1 MNMKQALYFK
11 TIARYGTITA
21 AAKQLY
27 ISQPSLSQ
35 TLRQI
40 EDEVGTPL
48 FDRST
53 SPFHL
58 TYAGERYLK
67 AVEAMLEIDARLK
80 AEIESIRHEDG
91 GRLRLGISVTRAM
104 QVLPDVMPIF
114 SREYPNVTLELTETA
129 SANLEGLLQKGE
141 VDLALAA
148 TEPSEM
154 NITYELIEKESIGI
168 LAGKD
173 SAIHGKVPTGTPIS
187 LKDLEGES
195 FVSLDISHSA
205 RIVQDRLFRRYNFH
219 PHILLETSSLEVGR
233 RVALK
238 SGACIDPAG
247 RLRRQHGFPVRRCLL
262 PPGGLR
268 QPPALLRL
276 LPQRRKRKKIR
287 QRLHPDH
294 LRRPGQELRE
304 SEKTRVTVPPGCKK
318 RSRGFS
324 PSPTA

>member
-11 TIARYGTITA
+11 TIAKYGTITA

-104 QVLPDVMPIF
+104 QVLPDVIPIF
-114 SREYPNVTLELTETA
+114 SKEYPNVTLDLTETA

-148 TEPSEM
+148 TEPSEV

-173 SAIHGKVPTGTPIS
+173 CNIAGKISSGTPIT
-187 LKDLEGES
+187 LRDVEKED
-195 FVSLDISHSA
+195 FVALDISHSS
-205 RIVQDRLFRRYNFH
+205 RIIQDRLFRRYNFH
-219 PHILLETSSLEVGR
+219 PRILLETSALEVGR

-238 SGACIDPAG
+238 SGACMVLPDVYADSFVFSQGGAFYPLADYDNHRHFYACYRNGENVKKYVRDFITISSAV
-247 RLRRQHGFPVRRCLL
+247 LAQSSRR
-262 PPGGLR
+262 
-268 QPPALLRL
+268 
-276 LPQRRKRKKIR
+276 
-287 QRLHPDH
+287 
-294 LRRPGQELRE
+294 RE
-304 SEKTRVTVPPGCKK
+304 AASDK
-318 RSRGFS
+318 
-324 PSPTA
+324 

>member
-11 TIARYGTITA
+11 TIAKYGTITA

-80 AEIESIRHEDG
+80 AEIESIRHENG

-104 QVLPDVMPIF
+104 QVLPDVIPIF
-114 SREYPNVTLELTETA
+114 SKEYPNVALELTETA

-148 TEPSEM
+148 TEPSEV

-168 LAGKD
+168 LAGPD
-173 SAIHGKVPTGTPIS
+173 SRIVSRIPTGTPIT
-187 LKDLEGES
+187 LKDVERES
-195 FVSLDISHSA
+195 FVSLDTSHSS
-205 RIVQDRLFRRYNFH
+205 RIIQDRLFRRYSFH
-219 PHILLETSSLEVGR
+219 PRVLLETSSLEVAR

-238 SGACIDPAG
+238 SGACMVLPDVYADSFVFAAG
-247 RLRRQHGFPVRRCLL
+247 GGFYPLADYDNHRHFYACYRNGENVKKYVRDFIAIASAVLARS
-262 PPGGLR
+262 
-268 QPPALLRL
+268 
-276 LPQRRKRKKIR
+276 
-287 QRLHPDH
+287 
-294 LRRPGQELRE
+294 
-304 SEKTRVTVPPGCKK
+304 SEKRNHPN
-318 RSRGFS
+318 
-324 PSPTA
+324 

>member
-11 TIARYGTITA
+11 TIAQYGTITA

-67 AVEAMLEIDARLK
+67 AVEAMLDIETRLK
-80 AEIESIRHEDG
+80 EEIESIRRDDG

-104 QVLPDVMPIF
+104 QVLPDVIPIF
-114 SREYPNVTLELTETA
+114 TKAYPNVTIELTEAA
-129 SANLEGLLQKGE
+129 SASLEGLLQKGQI
-141 VDLALAA
+141 DLALAA
-148 TEPSEM
+148 LEANEA
-154 NITYELIEKESIGI
+154 NIAYELIEKESIGI

-173 SAIHGKVPTGTPIS
+173 SQLAQLVPSGTPIS
-187 LKDLEGES
+187 LEMVGKEA
-195 FVSLDISHSA
+195 FVSLDTSHSS
-205 RIVQDRLFRRYNFH
+205 RIIQDRLFRRYNIR
-219 PHILLETSSLEVGR
+219 PKILLETSSLEVAR

-238 SGACIDPAG
+238 SGACMVLPDVYADEFVFNSGGAFYPLKDYENHRHFYACYRNDENTKKYIRDFVSITTSV
-247 RLRRQHGFPVRRCLL
+247 LNQTTHG
-262 PPGGLR
+262 
-268 QPPALLRL
+268 
-276 LPQRRKRKKIR
+276 KRI
-287 QRLHPDH
+287 
-294 LRRPGQELRE
+294 
-304 SEKTRVTVPPGCKK
+304 
-318 RSRGFS
+318 
-324 PSPTA
+324 

>member
-11 TIARYGTITA
+11 TIAQYGTITA

-67 AVEAMLEIDARLK
+67 AVEAMLDIETRLK
-80 AEIESIRHEDG
+80 EEIESIRPDDG

-104 QVLPDVMPIF
+104 QVLPDVIPIF
-114 SREYPNVTLELTETA
+114 TKAYPNVTIELTEAA
-129 SANLEGLLQKGE
+129 SASLEGLLQKGQI
-141 VDLALAA
+141 DLALAA
-148 TEPSEM
+148 LEANEA
-154 NITYELIEKESIGI
+154 NIAYELIEKESIGI

-173 SAIHGKVPTGTPIS
+173 SQLAQLVPSGTPIS
-187 LKDLEGES
+187 LEMVEKEA
-195 FVSLDISHSA
+195 FVSLDTSHSS
-205 RIVQDRLFRRYNFH
+205 RIIQDRLFRRYNIR
-219 PHILLETSSLEVGR
+219 PKILLETSSLEVAR

-238 SGACIDPAG
+238 SGACMVLPDVYADEFVFNSGGAFYPLKDYENHRHFYACYRNDENTKKYIRDFVSITTSV
-247 RLRRQHGFPVRRCLL
+247 LNQTTHG
-262 PPGGLR
+262 
-268 QPPALLRL
+268 
-276 LPQRRKRKKIR
+276 KRI
-287 QRLHPDH
+287 
-294 LRRPGQELRE
+294 
-304 SEKTRVTVPPGCKK
+304 
-318 RSRGFS
+318 
-324 PSPTA
+324 

>member
-11 TIARYGTITA
+11 TIAQYGTITA

-67 AVEAMLEIDARLK
+67 AVEAMLDIETRLK
-80 AEIESIRHEDG
+80 EEIESIRRDDG

-104 QVLPDVMPIF
+104 QVLPDVIPIF
-114 SREYPNVTLELTETA
+114 TKAYPNVTIELTEAA
-129 SANLEGLLQKGE
+129 SASLEGLLQKGQI
-141 VDLALAA
+141 DLALAA
-148 TEPSEM
+148 LEANEA
-154 NITYELIEKESIGI
+154 NIAYELIEKESIGI

-173 SAIHGKVPTGTPIS
+173 SQLVPSGTPIS
-187 LKDLEGES
+187 LEMVEKEA
-195 FVSLDISHSA
+195 FVSLDTSHSS
-205 RIVQDRLFRRYNFH
+205 RIIQDRLFRRYNIR
-219 PHILLETSSLEVGR
+219 PKILLETSSLEVAR

-238 SGACIDPAG
+238 SGACMVLPDVYADEFVFNSGGAFYPLKDYENHRHFYACYRNDENTKKYIRDFVSITTSV
-247 RLRRQHGFPVRRCLL
+247 LNQTTHG
-262 PPGGLR
+262 
-268 QPPALLRL
+268 
-276 LPQRRKRKKIR
+276 KRI
-287 QRLHPDH
+287 
-294 LRRPGQELRE
+294 
-304 SEKTRVTVPPGCKK
+304 
-318 RSRGFS
+318 
-324 PSPTA
+324 

>member
-11 TIARYGTITA
+11 TIAQYGTITA

-67 AVEAMLEIDARLK
+67 AVEAMLDIETRLK
-80 AEIESIRHEDG
+80 EEIESIRRDDG

-104 QVLPDVMPIF
+104 QVLPDVIPIF
-114 SREYPNVTLELTETA
+114 TKAYPNVTIELTEAA
-129 SANLEGLLQKGE
+129 SASLEGLLQKGQI
-141 VDLALAA
+141 DLALAA
-148 TEPSEM
+148 LEANEA
-154 NITYELIEKESIGI
+154 NIAYELIEKESIGI

-173 SAIHGKVPTGTPIS
+173 SQLAQLVPSGTPIN
-187 LKDLEGES
+187 LEMVEKEV
-195 FVSLDISHSA
+195 FVSLDTSHSS
-205 RIVQDRLFRRYNFH
+205 RIIQDRLFRRYNIR
-219 PHILLETSSLEVGR
+219 PKILLETSSLEVAR

-238 SGACIDPAG
+238 SGACMVLPDVYADEFVFKSGGAFYPLKDYENHRHFYACYRNDENTKKYIRDFVSITTSV
-247 RLRRQHGFPVRRCLL
+247 LNQTTHG
-262 PPGGLR
+262 
-268 QPPALLRL
+268 
-276 LPQRRKRKKIR
+276 KRI
-287 QRLHPDH
+287 
-294 LRRPGQELRE
+294 
-304 SEKTRVTVPPGCKK
+304 
-318 RSRGFS
+318 
-324 PSPTA
+324 

>member
-11 TIARYGTITA
+11 TIAQYGTITA

-67 AVEAMLEIDARLK
+67 AVEAMLDIETRLK
-80 AEIESIRHEDG
+80 EEIESIRRDDG

-104 QVLPDVMPIF
+104 QVLPDVIPIF
-114 SREYPNVTLELTETA
+114 TKAYPNVTIELTEAA
-129 SANLEGLLQKGE
+129 SASLEGLLQKGQI
-141 VDLALAA
+141 DLALAA
-148 TEPSEM
+148 LEANEA
-154 NITYELIEKESIGI
+154 NIAYELIEKESIGI

-173 SAIHGKVPTGTPIS
+173 SQLAQLVPSGTPIS
-187 LKDLEGES
+187 LEMVEKEA
-195 FVSLDISHSA
+195 FVSLDTSHSS
-205 RIVQDRLFRRYNFH
+205 RIIQDRLFRRYNIR
-219 PHILLETSSLEVGR
+219 PMILLETSSLEVAR

-238 SGACIDPAG
+238 SGACMVLPDVYADEFVFNSGGAFYPLKDYENHRHFYACYRNDENTKKYIRDFVSITTSV
-247 RLRRQHGFPVRRCLL
+247 LNQTTHG
-262 PPGGLR
+262 
-268 QPPALLRL
+268 
-276 LPQRRKRKKIR
+276 KRI
-287 QRLHPDH
+287 
-294 LRRPGQELRE
+294 
-304 SEKTRVTVPPGCKK
+304 
-318 RSRGFS
+318 
-324 PSPTA
+324 

>member
-11 TIARYGTITA
+11 TIAQYGTITA

-67 AVEAMLEIDARLK
+67 AVEAMLDIETRLK
-80 AEIESIRHEDG
+80 EEIESIRRDDG

-104 QVLPDVMPIF
+104 QVLPDVIPIF
-114 SREYPNVTLELTETA
+114 TKAYPNVTIELTEAA
-129 SANLEGLLQKGE
+129 SASLEGLLQKGQI
-141 VDLALAA
+141 DLALAA
-148 TEPSEM
+148 LEANEA
-154 NITYELIEKESIGI
+154 NIAYELIEKESIGI

-173 SAIHGKVPTGTPIS
+173 SQLAQLVPSGTPIC
-187 LKDLEGES
+187 LEMVEKEA
-195 FVSLDISHSA
+195 FVSLDTSHSS
-205 RIVQDRLFRRYNFH
+205 RIIQDRLFRRYNIR
-219 PHILLETSSLEVGR
+219 PKILLETTSLEVAR

-238 SGACIDPAG
+238 SGACMVLPDVYADEFVFNSGGAFYPLKDYENHRHFYACYRNDENTKKYIRDFVSITTSV
-247 RLRRQHGFPVRRCLL
+247 LNQTTHG
-262 PPGGLR
+262 
-268 QPPALLRL
+268 
-276 LPQRRKRKKIR
+276 KRI
-287 QRLHPDH
+287 
-294 LRRPGQELRE
+294 
-304 SEKTRVTVPPGCKK
+304 
-318 RSRGFS
+318 
-324 PSPTA
+324 

>member
-11 TIARYGTITA
+11 TIAQYGTITA

-67 AVEAMLEIDARLK
+67 AVEAMLDIETRLK
-80 AEIESIRHEDG
+80 EEIESIRRDDG

-104 QVLPDVMPIF
+104 QVLPDVIPIF
-114 SREYPNVTLELTETA
+114 TKSYPNVTIELTEAA
-129 SANLEGLLQKGE
+129 SASLEGLLQKGQI
-141 VDLALAA
+141 DLALAA
-148 TEPSEM
+148 LEANEA
-154 NITYELIEKESIGI
+154 NIAYELIEKESIGI

-173 SAIHGKVPTGTPIS
+173 SHLAQLVPSGTPIS
-187 LKDLEGES
+187 LEMVEKEA
-195 FVSLDISHSA
+195 FVSLDTSHSS
-205 RIVQDRLFRRYNFH
+205 RIIQDRLFRRYNIR
-219 PHILLETSSLEVGR
+219 PKILLETSSLEVAR

-238 SGACIDPAG
+238 SGACMVLPDVYADEFVFNSGGAFYPLKDYENHRHFYACYRNDENTKKYIRDFVSITTSV
-247 RLRRQHGFPVRRCLL
+247 LNQTTHG
-262 PPGGLR
+262 
-268 QPPALLRL
+268 
-276 LPQRRKRKKIR
+276 KRI
-287 QRLHPDH
+287 
-294 LRRPGQELRE
+294 
-304 SEKTRVTVPPGCKK
+304 
-318 RSRGFS
+318 
-324 PSPTA
+324 

>member
-11 TIARYGTITA
+11 TIAKYGTITA

-67 AVEAMLEIDARLK
+67 AVEAMLDIETRLK
-80 AEIESIRHEDG
+80 EEIESIRRDDG

-104 QVLPDVMPIF
+104 QVLPDVIPIF
-114 SREYPNVTLELTETA
+114 TKAYPNVTIELTEAA
-129 SANLEGLLQKGE
+129 SASLEGLLQKGQI
-141 VDLALAA
+141 DLALAA
-148 TEPSEM
+148 LEANEA
-154 NITYELIEKESIGI
+154 NIAYELIEKESIGI

-173 SAIHGKVPTGTPIS
+173 SQLAQLVPSGTPIS
-187 LKDLEGES
+187 LEMVEKEA
-195 FVSLDISHSA
+195 FVSLDTSHSS
-205 RIVQDRLFRRYNFH
+205 RIIQDRLFRRYNIR
-219 PHILLETSSLEVGR
+219 PKILLETSSLEVAR

-238 SGACIDPAG
+238 SGACMVLPDVYADEFVFNSGGAFYPLKDYENHRHFYACYRNDENTKKYIRDFVSITTSV
-247 RLRRQHGFPVRRCLL
+247 LNQTTHG
-262 PPGGLR
+262 
-268 QPPALLRL
+268 
-276 LPQRRKRKKIR
+276 KRI
-287 QRLHPDH
+287 
-294 LRRPGQELRE
+294 
-304 SEKTRVTVPPGCKK
+304 
-318 RSRGFS
+318 
-324 PSPTA
+324 

>member
-11 TIARYGTITA
+11 TIAQYGTITA

-67 AVEAMLEIDARLK
+67 AVEAMLDIETRLK
-80 AEIESIRHEDG
+80 EEIESIRRDDG

-104 QVLPDVMPIF
+104 QVLPEVIPIF
-114 SREYPNVTLELTETA
+114 TKAYPNVTIELTEAA
-129 SANLEGLLQKGE
+129 SASLEGLLQKGQI
-141 VDLALAA
+141 DLALAA
-148 TEPSEM
+148 LEANEA
-154 NITYELIEKESIGI
+154 NIAYELIEKESIGI

-173 SAIHGKVPTGTPIS
+173 SQLAQLVPSGTPIS
-187 LKDLEGES
+187 LEMVEKEA
-195 FVSLDISHSA
+195 FVSLDTSHSS
-205 RIVQDRLFRRYNFH
+205 RIIQDRLFRRYNIR
-219 PHILLETSSLEVGR
+219 PKILLETSSLEVAR

-238 SGACIDPAG
+238 SGACMVLPDVYADEFVFNSGGAFYPLKDYENHRHFYACYRNDENTKKYIRDFVSITTSV
-247 RLRRQHGFPVRRCLL
+247 LNQTTHGKP
-262 PPGGLR
+262 
-268 QPPALLRL
+268 
-276 LPQRRKRKKIR
+276 I
-287 QRLHPDH
+287 
-294 LRRPGQELRE
+294 
-304 SEKTRVTVPPGCKK
+304 
-318 RSRGFS
+318 
-324 PSPTA
+324 

>member
-11 TIARYGTITA
+11 TIAQYGTITA

-67 AVEAMLEIDARLK
+67 AVEAMLDIETRLK
-80 AEIESIRHEDG
+80 EEIESIRRDDG

-104 QVLPDVMPIF
+104 QVLPDVIPIF
-114 SREYPNVTLELTETA
+114 TKAYPNVTIELTEAA
-129 SANLEGLLQKGE
+129 SASLEGLLQKGQI
-141 VDLALAA
+141 DLALAA
-148 TEPSEM
+148 LEANEA
-154 NITYELIEKESIGI
+154 NIAYELIEKESIGI

-173 SAIHGKVPTGTPIS
+173 SQLAQLVPSGTPIS
-187 LKDLEGES
+187 LEMVEKEA
-195 FVSLDISHSA
+195 FVSLDTSHSS
-205 RIVQDRLFRRYNFH
+205 RIIQDRLFRRYNIH
-219 PHILLETSSLEVGR
+219 PKILLETSSLEVAR

-238 SGACIDPAG
+238 SGACMVLPDVYADEFVFNSGGAFYPLKDYENHRHFYACYRNDENTKKYIRDFVSITTSV
-247 RLRRQHGFPVRRCLL
+247 LNQTTHG
-262 PPGGLR
+262 
-268 QPPALLRL
+268 
-276 LPQRRKRKKIR
+276 KRI
-287 QRLHPDH
+287 
-294 LRRPGQELRE
+294 
-304 SEKTRVTVPPGCKK
+304 
-318 RSRGFS
+318 
-324 PSPTA
+324 

>member
-11 TIARYGTITA
+11 TIAQYGTITA

-67 AVEAMLEIDARLK
+67 AVEAMLDIETRLK
-80 AEIESIRHEDG
+80 EEIESIRRDDG

-104 QVLPDVMPIF
+104 QVLPDVIPIF
-114 SREYPNVTLELTETA
+114 TKAYPNVTIELTEAA
-129 SANLEGLLQKGE
+129 SASLEGLLQKGQI
-141 VDLALAA
+141 DLALAA
-148 TEPSEM
+148 LEANEA
-154 NITYELIEKESIGI
+154 NIAYELIEKESIGI

-173 SAIHGKVPTGTPIS
+173 SQLAQLVPSGTPIS
-187 LKDLEGES
+187 LEMVEKEA
-195 FVSLDISHSA
+195 FVSLDTSHSS
-205 RIVQDRLFRRYNFH
+205 RIIQDRLFRRYNIR
-219 PHILLETSSLEVGR
+219 PKILLGTSSLEVAR

-238 SGACIDPAG
+238 SGACMVLPDVYADEFVFNSGGAFYPLKDYENHRHFYACYRNDENTKKYIRDFVSITTSV
-247 RLRRQHGFPVRRCLL
+247 LNQTTHG
-262 PPGGLR
+262 
-268 QPPALLRL
+268 
-276 LPQRRKRKKIR
+276 KRI
-287 QRLHPDH
+287 
-294 LRRPGQELRE
+294 
-304 SEKTRVTVPPGCKK
+304 
-318 RSRGFS
+318 
-324 PSPTA
+324 